1 MEHTLTLKKCQF
13 FLDEQRKKEIQ
24 SALQAVIE
32 EKKAFISPRYSLSRL
47 SIETN
52 FSTNLLSAF
61 FNQIVGLHYNDYI
74 NKYRILHCIL
84 LIENGE
90 AAQLTLEGLSKKC
103 GFHNRN
109 TFISAFKKFI
119 GVNPSEYIRSKKAS

>member
-1 MEHTLTLKKCQF
+1 MRPNHNAHF
-13 FLDEQRKKEIQ
+13 MLDEKRKVQ
-24 SALQAVIE
+24 IE
-32 EKKAFISPRYSLSRL
+32 LVLKSLLERETFFTEVQYDLRKL
-47 SIETN
+47 STVSK

-119 GVNPSEYIRSKKAS
+119 GVNPSEYLRSKKAS